1 MEKIYIVE
9 GWDGDME
16 VFHNRDNALVEFNRR
31 LAFADEYVLDF
42 EDDGYIEYHWYD
54 KVYRQVYYL
63 TFTEI
68 NFSD

>member
-16 VFHNRDNALVEFNRR
+16 VFHNRDNAMNEFNRR
-31 LAFADEYVLDF
+31 LTFADEYVLDF

-54 KVYRQVYYL
+54 KVYKQDYYI
-63 TFTEI
+63 TFTETI
-68 NFSD
+68 FSD